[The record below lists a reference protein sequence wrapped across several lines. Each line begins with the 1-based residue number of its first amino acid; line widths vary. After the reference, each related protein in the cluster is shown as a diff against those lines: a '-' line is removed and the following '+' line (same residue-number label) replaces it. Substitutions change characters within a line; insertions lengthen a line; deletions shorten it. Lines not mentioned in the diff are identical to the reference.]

1 MGYSVITPKIHEGCG
16 FPMVAGQIDWTATE
30 NSTTTG
36 MGPHPKLGSFFF
48 LEFWDIPKKIH
59 KKIQV
64 GELL

>member
-48 LEFWDIPKKIH
+48 WNFGTSQKNTQ
-59 KKIQV
+59 KIQV